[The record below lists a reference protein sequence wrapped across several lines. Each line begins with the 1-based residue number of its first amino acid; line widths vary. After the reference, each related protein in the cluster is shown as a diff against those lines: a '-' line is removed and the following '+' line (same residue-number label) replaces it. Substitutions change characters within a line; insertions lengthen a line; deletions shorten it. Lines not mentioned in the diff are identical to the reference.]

1 MSNNAEHSKN
11 IEYGR
16 IAYDYKPKPLVQI
29 ETASYSR
36 SEYGRYVMNQ
46 GQQPCAYGTRRLIDS
61 PIPLCRWRSHAE
73 RYAQLLDVSHLI
85 HVCGSVDRG
94 MSDLRQ

>member
-1 MSNNAEHSKN
+1 MWNNEEHSKN
-11 IEYGR
+11 AEYRR
-16 IAYDYKPKPLVQI
+16 ITYGYKPAPLAQM
-29 ETASYSR
+29 ETVSYTR

-46 GQQPCAYGTRRLIDS
+46 AKQPCAYDPKRLIDS

-94 MSDLRQ
+94 MSDLR